1 MNCVTEDH
9 KLQGETRI
17 GGEVSRTVNM
27 KKKKT
32 KKKKPCVCEDIVLYV
47 MSENL

>member
-9 KLQGETRI
+9 NLQGETRV

-27 KKKKT
+27 KEIT
-32 KKKKPCVCEDIVLYV
+32 KKKRPCVCEDVVHTLCNV
-47 MSENL
+47 